1 MNSLSME
8 SIFLALSGVILL
20 AGVLYWFWSHI
31 QLTQKKVQL
40 LENAVF
46 ELRGMLQR
54 GGSSGDPD
62 GLRSPD
68 GLRDPGLPP
77 LPVSDDDA
85 SPPRSP
91 SGPFAAVSSMYNDL
105 GDDDWKEEAEVVEGA
120 GNGVDV
126 SAGSTPL
133 SALGLHQ
140 DQGSSDFADFPVFQ
154 EEAVN
159 PDLQPGGRIQV
170 VEEEGGSKAEQFRDL
185 FTSPPASL
193 SEATSLDAMP
203 VKDLRR
209 LAEQRGIA
217 NASELRKKEILA
229 ALKAQAGPP
238 SATAGATSNNPT
250 TVVQLEKT
258 LDLTEVAEILE

>member
-54 GGSSGDPD
+54 GGFTGGGTGGGPAGSG
-62 GLRSPD
+62 GSPD
-68 GLRDPGLPP
+68 LLS
-77 LPVSDDDA
+77 SDEA

-91 SGPFAAVSSMYNDL
+91 SEPISGANAAVSSMYNDL
-105 GDDDWKEEAEVVEGA
+105 GDDDWKEDAEVVDHEDHM
-120 GNGVDV
+120 DV

-133 SALGLHQ
+133 SALGLEE
-140 DQGSSDFADFPVFQ
+140 SSDAPIFQ
-154 EEAVN
+154 EEEVN
-159 PDLQPGGRIQV
+159 PDLQPGGRIQG
-170 VEEEGGSKAEQFRDL
+170 VEEVESGSGSGLGPNSEQFRDL
-185 FTSPPASL
+185 FTSPPTSVT
-193 SEATSLDAMP
+193 EATSLDAMP

-217 NASELRKKEILA
+217 NASELRKKEILS
-229 ALKAQAGPP
+229 ALKAQIGGGGSVSGSNGP
-238 SATAGATSNNPT
+238 S

-258 LDLTEVAEILE
+258 LDLTDVAEILE

>member
-54 GGSSGDPD
+54 GGFTG
-62 GLRSPD
+62 GGGGGSPD
-68 GLRDPGLPP
+68 LP
-77 LPVSDDDA
+77 SNDED

-91 SGPFAAVSSMYNDL
+91 SEPSAVVSSMYNDL
-105 GDDDWKEEAEVVEGA
+105 SDDDWKEDAEVVDHEEGE
-120 GNGVDV
+120 VDV

-133 SALGLHQ
+133 SALGLEE
-140 DQGSSDFADFPVFQ
+140 SSSEFPIFQ

-159 PDLQPGGRIQV
+159 PDLQPGGRIQG
-170 VEEEGGSKAEQFRDL
+170 VEEVGLESKGEQFRDL
-185 FTSPPASL
+185 FTAPPNPVT
-193 SEATSLDAMP
+193 EATSLDAMP

-217 NASELRKKEILA
+217 NASELRKKEILS
-229 ALKAQAGPP
+229 ALKSQISGGGGSSA
-238 SATAGATSNNPT
+238 ATATNPT